1 MQRENAEELM
11 VVAPGTVGGQ
21 MQPKRYEVVRGPEP
35 STKRSVEV
43 LKSHC
48 QWSFH
53 WQRFDDGKTAR
64 DAVLGDPKNLKM
76 GPAGKLEQTSEVE
89 LPEQVADR
97 EGVWTRE
104 NPRRP
109 ER

>member
-53 WQRFDDGKTAR
+53 
-64 DAVLGDPKNLKM
+64 
-76 GPAGKLEQTSEVE
+76 
-89 LPEQVADR
+89 
-97 EGVWTRE
+97 
-104 NPRRP
+104 
-109 ER
+109 